1 MLPFINIFGLS
12 IPMYGIMISI
22 GVGLGAIIAIY
33 FPAKKTIP
41 RQDIFFAFCYAAV
54 GTFIGA
60 KLLYIITI
68 LPGLVSMLRTDG
80 FSFEL
85 VVYYIRYGFIFY
97 GGIIGA
103 IAAVFIYSKKYKL
116 SFIDIIEILIVSV
129 PLIHAVGRIGCFCA
143 GCCYG
148 RPVDPPWGL
157 FFKAGSAAPFGISLF
172 PIQLMES
179 GINAILFIAIFIFSR
194 HSRKA
199 GQLLGF
205 YFTGYGVERFILEYF
220 RYDQAPIL
228 LGLSLS
234 QIISLILIPI
244 GIILLLKPGIIIRS
258 GPNKA

>member
-1 MLPFINIFGLS
+1 MLPFINVFGLT
-12 IPMYGIMISI
+12 IPMYGVMIAT
-22 GVGLGAIIAIY
+22 GVALGAIAAIY

-60 KLLYIITI
+60 KLLYIITV

-194 HSRKA
+194 GKRKA

-244 GIILLLKPGIIIRS
+244 GIILLIKPDMIIRS